1 MSNSEDVVLCKNEKA
16 QKELHHCMIY
26 IQSSS
31 MVLGRESCSAS
42 TESLASSALS
52 LTSGTSPRK
61 LSSPAQEGGMSDS
74 STGARR
80 KTPQATKQ
88 KKKGSCNIY
97 IAYAYCG
104 NIFKASF

>member
-1 MSNSEDVVLCKNEKA
+1 
-16 QKELHHCMIY
+16 MIY

-88 KKKGSCNIY
+88 KKKGSRNIY
-97 IAYAYCG
+97 IAYAYVETYLKQV
-104 NIFKASF
+104 FKVLLDISSWIT

>member
-1 MSNSEDVVLCKNEKA
+1 
-16 QKELHHCMIY
+16 MIY

-88 KKKGSCNIY
+88 KKKGSHNIY
-97 IAYAYCG
+97 IAYANVETYLKQV
-104 NIFKASF
+104 FKVLLDISSWIT